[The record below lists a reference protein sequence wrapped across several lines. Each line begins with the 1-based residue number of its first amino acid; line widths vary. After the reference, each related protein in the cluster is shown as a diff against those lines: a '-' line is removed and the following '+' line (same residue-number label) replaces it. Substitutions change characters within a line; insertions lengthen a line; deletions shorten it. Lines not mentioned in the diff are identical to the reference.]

1 MTKEATITYLEMNSK
16 MDNTKPLISVIIPV
30 YNTKNYLEKCLD
42 SVLNQTYEN
51 LEVIIVDDGS
61 TDGSEAMCDEYAQ
74 RDSRVKVIHKENGGQ
89 CTARNVGLDMATG
102 DYFAFVDSDDWIDER
117 MYETLMTNA
126 LKYGCDLSTCVNT
139 DTKNPD
145 GRLEI
150 VEQPEIMKAHLLGQK
165 GVCQSPCNKIFKRE
179 LFDGIRFFKMR
190 AYEDCATLHF
200 VLARANKAVFQN
212 EIMYYYVKRE
222 NSTMTQS
229 FSPVKFKSIEAYKI
243 MLDHYEEKFPQART
257 LYMYMAVHP
266 GKMLNFMGNE
276 FGQLREWDEK
286 REQDW
291 DILKYPVHDSFSGY
305 MKDLCFVYRNNPALF
320 ELDYEQDGFK
330 WVDCHQEEKCIYVFE
345 RLGKKQ
351 RILAIFNF
359 SDKRQTYQLEMKNY
373 KVLKL
378 LLASDSEIYG
388 GCKKYQK
395 DTSVRLVKGNVKIEI
410 NAFTGLMYE
419 II

>member
-1 MTKEATITYLEMNSK
+1 VTKEATITYLEMNSK

-229 FSPVKFKSIEAYKI
+229 FSPVKFKSIEAYRI
-243 MLDHYEEKFPQART
+243 MLDHYEEKFPQYACLAKEMLLGTIQFCIGEARRSKERKKFAEHIKMART
-257 LYMYMAVHP
+257 VAKSIKTKGMRIKHRFSLFLIKHSLTLFGWLY
-266 GKMLNFMGNE
+266 
-276 FGQLREWDEK
+276 
-286 REQDW
+286 
-291 DILKYPVHDSFSGY
+291 
-305 MKDLCFVYRNNPALF
+305 
-320 ELDYEQDGFK
+320 
-330 WVDCHQEEKCIYVFE
+330 
-345 RLGKKQ
+345 
-351 RILAIFNF
+351 RI
-359 SDKRQTYQLEMKNY
+359 SR
-373 KVLKL
+373 
-378 LLASDSEIYG
+378 
-388 GCKKYQK
+388 
-395 DTSVRLVKGNVKIEI
+395 
-410 NAFTGLMYE
+410 
-419 II
+419 